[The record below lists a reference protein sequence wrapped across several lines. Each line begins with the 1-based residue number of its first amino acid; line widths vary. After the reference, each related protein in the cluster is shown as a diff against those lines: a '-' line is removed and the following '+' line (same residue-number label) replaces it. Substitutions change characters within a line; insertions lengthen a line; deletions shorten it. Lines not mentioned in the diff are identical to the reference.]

1 MLFARLLSK
10 IFDKKNGIILI
21 DSQGQKYICGKPNLN
36 NPLTLKLLKKDLN
49 WKLVLN
55 PDLNFPE
62 AYMRGEIEIENGSL
76 LDFLNMTFENIGR
89 QGKINTLGYIVRR
102 IFHAWRFI
110 TNYNLPGRAKVNAQF
125 HYDIGE
131 EKGESLYDLFLD
143 KKHRQYSCAYF
154 LKDDESL
161 ENAQQNK
168 INHIIKKLNLKA
180 EQRILDIGCG
190 WGGLAFEIARQSQC
204 EVTGISLSKNQIEYC
219 KRKAKELK
227 LDNQVSFEL
236 CDYRQVKDQFD
247 RVVTVGFMEHL
258 GRKFH
263 KTFFKTL
270 NKLMTDNGIA
280 LCHTIGSIN
289 PPGPVQPFIQKHIFK
304 GGVVPSLSELI
315 KPIESNGL
323 ILGDIEFIIK
333 HYDKTLKIW
342 LERFLKNKE
351 KVKFLYNKEFVR
363 MWEFYLASCSA
374 AFKFRELVVF
384 QLQIIKNFSA
394 LPSNRRDYIYS
405 NN

>member
-10 IFDKKNGIILI
+10 IFNNKNGIVLI

-36 NPLTLKLLKKDLN
+36 NPLTLKLLKKGLN

-55 PDLNFPE
+55 PDLSFPE

-76 LDFLNMTFENIGR
+76 LDFLNMTFENIGHH
-89 QGKINTLGYIVRR
+89 GKVNTLGYIVRR

-154 LKDDESL
+154 LKDNESL

-333 HYDKTLKIW
+333 HYDQTLKIW